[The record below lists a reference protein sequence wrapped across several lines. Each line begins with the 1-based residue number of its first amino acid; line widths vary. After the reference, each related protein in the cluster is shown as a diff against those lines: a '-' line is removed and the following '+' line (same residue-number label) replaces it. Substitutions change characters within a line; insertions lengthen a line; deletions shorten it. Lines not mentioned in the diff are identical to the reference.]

1 MKGFKFNMMAVGG
14 VQVVMLLRRHVTKQT
29 SFEIFKVFFVPKK
42 KKSIKSRTPKMVSQL
57 I

>member
-42 KKSIKSRTPKMVSQL
+42 KSIKSRTPKMVSQL